1 MHFVHTAYD
10 MGNIWTMNRTLKQLW
25 QTPRLYIAILD
36 GRVQPTLAL
45 APDIT
50 GTNAME
56 TGDIL
61 GMGLSR
67 AMKKGAPG
75 CLGLSGDHTNTTLW
89 GL

>member
-1 MHFVHTAYD
+1 

-50 GTNAME
+50 GTNANWKRAWRHF
-56 TGDIL
+56 GN
-61 GMGLSR
+61 GSR
-67 AMKKGAPG
+67 
-75 CLGLSGDHTNTTLW
+75 
-89 GL
+89 